1 MTARLI
7 AQRGEGT
14 TSIHQL
20 KPAGTTLGRD
30 ETCEVVLPDD
40 RISRQH
46 ARISFEGD
54 GYVLRDLGS
63 RNGTYLNGRRIS
75 QPEPLRHRDIIALP
89 GVTLRFDQA
98 DETVPWEAEAAPLAS
113 IRVDPGRAEVW
124 VNGKQVNLTAKEY
137 LAVELLHSRAGG
149 LVRKEEL
156 ATHVWPEYNGAVG
169 DYNIDQLIFRLRSK
183 IEAEPGKPR
192 FLQTVRGMGYKLVA
206 G

>member
-30 ETCEVVLPDD
+30 ESCEIVLPDD

-46 ARISFEGD
+46 ARISFENE
-54 GYVLRDLGS
+54 GYVLHDLGS
-63 RNGTYLNGRRIS
+63 RNGTFLNGRRITR
-75 QPEPLRHRDIIALP
+75 PEVLHHRDVIGLP
-89 GVTLRFDQA
+89 GLTLRFDQA
-98 DETVPWEAEAAPLAS
+98 DETVPWEPEGTPLAQ
-113 IRVDPGRAEVW
+113 IRVDTSRAEVW
-124 VNGKQVNLTAKEY
+124 VNGRQVSLTAKEY
-137 LAVELLHSRAGG
+137 LAVELLHSRGGG

-169 DYNIDQLIFRLRSK
+169 DYNIDQLIFRLRGK
-183 IEAEPGKPR
+183 IESEPGKPQY
-192 FLQTVRGMGYKLVA
+192 LQTVRGMGYKLVA
-206 G
+206 E